1 MKITIDRLKEIIK
14 EEIAG
19 TSPENVSAQGQ
30 TGGDSEKLDK
40 FTQSATAAVKTILG
54 RQQIKSGLEILAKEL
69 SRYQEDVNM
78 KSKIVGLLL
87 QQIGITP
94 DEMLRIAN
102 TLRTKD

>member
-1 MKITIDRLKEIIK
+1 VKISIDRLKEIIK

-19 TSPENVSAQGQ
+19 TNPENVSAQGQ
-30 TGGDSEKLDK
+30 TGGDEKLDK

-87 QQIGITP
+87 QQIGVTP

>member
-19 TSPENVSAQGQ
+19 TSPENVQQGQ
-30 TGGDSEKLDK
+30 TGGDGEKLDK

-54 RQQIKSGLEILAKEL
+54 RQQVKSGLEILAKEL
-69 SRYQEDVNM
+69 ARYQEDVNM

-87 QQIGITP
+87 QQIGIQP
-94 DEMLRIAN
+94 DELLRIAN
-102 TLRTKD
+102 TLRAKD